1 MPSLLDMPSEI
12 LLAIIQ
18 NLCPRTSGPD
28 KCKSYTES
36 CENDIWR
43 ADAFDLLKA
52 LASLALTC
60 KALCQI
66 TQPLMF
72 QNPPCQPENC
82 LSLVRTMLQ
91 RPDLANEVKELH
103 VHAWEFQ
110 LEDMSEEDA
119 IIFERRIMEG
129 LQDPFPPTEE
139 SLTHVPGERLLL
151 ELKKGPHE
159 MVRYIA
165 GSAIAS
171 VPKIERLLLEIRYWE
186 CPHLRQ
192 GSLQHLKELAVK
204 HGDTELGFGLA
215 AIQGVLNAAP
225 ALNVLWGHMVCD
237 TVGAGHDS
245 LTELHLTCSSVEC
258 DDFRLL
264 MSALP
269 RLQRLSYQS
278 GGATVSDCPEVTPKE
293 VSEAVISRCDTLKH
307 LALDFS
313 RTEAFMFKD
322 DHHYLEPLL
331 GMNLLESL
339 DISCD
344 LINYE
349 DFENDALKFIHMFPP
364 SLKKLR
370 IRTGSR
376 ILPGG
381 LINFAKAVPSKL
393 PNLRLLSIF
402 EFNFG
407 KESDAVTA
415 ACEASNVKCSFD
427 RWRSG
432 SQPNWEV

>member
-1 MPSLLDMPSEI
+1 
-12 LLAIIQ
+12 
-18 NLCPRTSGPD
+18 
-28 KCKSYTES
+28 
-36 CENDIWR
+36 
-43 ADAFDLLKA
+43 
-52 LASLALTC
+52 
-60 KALCQI
+60 
-66 TQPLMF
+66 
-72 QNPPCQPENC
+72 
-82 LSLVRTMLQ
+82 MLQ

-192 GSLQHLKELAVK
+192 GSLQHLKEMAVK

-278 GGATVSDCPEVTPKE
+278 GGATVSDRQEVTPKE
-293 VSEAVISRCDTLKH
+293 VSEAIISRRNTLKH
-307 LALDFS
+307 LSLDFPY
-313 RTEAFMFKD
+313 TDIDMLED
-322 DHHYLEPLL
+322 GHLYLEPLSE
-331 GMNLLESL
+331 MHLLESL
-339 DISCD
+339 EVNCSI
-344 LINYE
+344 INYE
-349 DFENDALKFIHMFPP
+349 DFKSGAMKFMHMFPP
-364 SLKKLR
+364 SLEKLR
-370 IRTGSR
+370 LWSDGKR
-376 ILPGG
+376 LPKG
-381 LINFAKAVPSKL
+381 LINFAKTLPTKL
-393 PNLRLLSIF
+393 RSLRVLSICDF
-402 EFNFG
+402 FSWGEMG
-407 KESDAVTA
+407 
-415 ACEASNVKCSFD
+415 CS
-427 RWRSG
+427 
-432 SQPNWEV
+432 